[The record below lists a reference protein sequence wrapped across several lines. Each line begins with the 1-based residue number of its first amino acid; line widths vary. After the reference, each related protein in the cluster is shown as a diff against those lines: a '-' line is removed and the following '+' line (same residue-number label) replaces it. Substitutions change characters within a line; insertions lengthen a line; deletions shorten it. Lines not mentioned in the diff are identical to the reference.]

1 MAGRQPQRPPALMAT
16 KGICKIKNGWVHQ
29 DSVWV
34 RYDDGKRL
42 EIPASQYAEQGFQPP
57 IAQLPECKGVRQD
70 ALGAFSAI
78 TLRCHRTE
86 CRAYSAAT
94 DIPVILA
101 R

>member
-1 MAGRQPQRPPALMAT
+1 MVVKLLVAFRVPASAPHHGRSTTPTPPALMAT

-57 IAQLPECKGVRQD
+57 IAELPECKGMGQD
-70 ALGAFSAI
+70 A
-78 TLRCHRTE
+78 
-86 CRAYSAAT
+86 
-94 DIPVILA
+94 
-101 R
+101 